1 MLEGSTPYRSA
12 LYITS
17 LGNGEQKAVWTWRL
31 RAAGRLA
38 ALLHFSWEL
47 PWASAHRASL
57 VCSGSDRHQGEEVT
71 ARAMR
76 NLSQSDQFLVQW
88 SQEWS
93 VPSQRWEVWSHR
105 QKPGSCSD
113 PQVWLSAWKS
123 PESTW
128 PSQGSPPCP
137 EHWSCVREVQR
148 EGRLESPEPFP
159 HIIYLISLHAKH
171 RCEGKPS
178 QHTEHPKCYL
188 QMMFQE
194 EN

>member
-31 RAAGRLA
+31 RGPGGCVQQGGW
-38 ALLHFSWEL
+38 LLFCTSLGNCLGLQPTEPASCVQAVTDIRERKWQHAQCYSIAKSL
-47 PWASAHRASL
+47 P
-57 VCSGSDRHQGEEVT
+57 
-71 ARAMR
+71 
-76 NLSQSDQFLVQW
+76 
-88 SQEWS
+88 EWS

-159 HIIYLISLHAKH
+159 RIIYLISLHAKH